1 MVIVLAL
8 ALTVVGAA
16 LMVMDLWRQGRL
28 EFARSALR
36 RHRADAQSQ
45 MDLVEAIASWT
56 ENLRDLLASSSGL
69 EQAIIT
75 SQEYAPRRIAPQVR
89 KLAADL
95 RYRTLEDSLRD
106 FADGV
111 SHPTCDFVVL
121 ALVSTVRG
129 STSDLVPLLG
139 QLSDC
144 ARSECDLY
152 LRVWVSRARSRT
164 AVRIIFGSVAL
175 FTVGLL
181 LFNPGYV
188 APFMSRE
195 GSVFLIATL
204 TMFVT
209 ALIWIVRISRVPDRG
224 RLIRQRSM
232 A

>member
-1 MVIVLAL
+1 MTILAL
-8 ALTVVGAA
+8 ALTAMGA
-16 LMVMDLWRQGRL
+16 LLVLLDLGRQGRL
-28 EFARSALR
+28 GRFRDVIRRRS
-36 RHRADAQSQ
+36 ADAQSQ

-75 SQEYAPRRIAPQVR
+75 SQEYAPRRLAAPVR

-106 FADGV
+106 FADAV

-121 ALVSTVRG
+121 ALVSTIRG
-129 STSDLVPLLG
+129 STRDLVPLLG
-139 QLSDC
+139 QLADC

-175 FTVGLL
+175 FTSGLA

-195 GSVFLIATL
+195 GSIFLTATVC
-204 TMFVT
+204 MFAT
-209 ALIWIVRISRVPDRG
+209 ALIWIARISRVPDRG
-224 RLIRQRSM
+224 RLIRQRVM